1 MQQEN
6 MPEDDRI
13 EVALKM
19 ITECYDI
26 LFDQAPVMMQTINR
40 EGYLLKVNQR
50 WLRTLGYEI
59 DDTMGR
65 KCVDFMTDE
74 SRSRV
79 LEVTLPILWQTGSLR
94 SIGLEYVKQN
104 GRVLNVLL
112 NADPEP
118 RNNEAHIGMAA
129 LWVLDDP
136 VQRQQASTTVMMLQ
150 NLSQLEH
157 RFEELLAARRGE
169 APFTGPA
176 TQPTSSS
183 EHSEVT
189 STQAVLPNLNDVARE
204 VSSELRNLALLK
216 ANEIHA
222 LVNTQANY
230 LLLADTIQLSMG
242 QIEGIGEGPG
252 SRQ

>member
-6 MPEDDRI
+6 MPEGDRI
-13 EVALKM
+13 DVALKM
-19 ITECYDI
+19 ITECHDI
-26 LFDQAPVMMQTINR
+26 MFDQAPVMMQRINR

-65 KCVDFMTDE
+65 RCVDFMTDE

-112 NADPEP
+112 NADREP
-118 RNNEAHIGMAA
+118 RNEAHIGMAT
-129 LWVLDDP
+129 LWVPDDP

-157 RFEELLAARRGE
+157 RFEELLAARRQEGP
-169 APFTGPA
+169 ATGPA
-176 TQPTSSS
+176 TQAGPLG
-183 EHSEVT
+183 EDSEVT
-189 STQAVLPNLNDVARE
+189 STQAVLPGLNDVARE
-204 VSSELRNLALLK
+204 VSSELRDLALLK
-216 ANEIHA
+216 ATEIHA
-222 LVNTQANY
+222 LVNIQANY